1 MNPER
6 DSRLHVRTAV
16 RTAVLVPMRSK
27 RSSLRT
33 TVWGLILTLAVL
45 LVGYGKTQ
53 STQAQPHDGSF
64 HLQPIA
70 PPNISPLSSSAA
82 LRSQRHTEPVA
93 SLPVKNSS
101 SHFGN
106 ALVGSTIGTVVGGSL
121 GVLMIRGANDD
132 EFWEGQEEATSVDC
146 CDAQQMGLALLRV
159 AAAAGAGPYGAAQR
173 LDQGGATFYAAS
185 VSGELLLGELGYA
198 LGSALGGDDGRVIG
212 GLALGVPLGALGAAG
227 GAVLEAQTTSGTRRT
242 GRLRSHGDQWRVGMP
257 NVRIRPGLGTNRGP
271 IVRVTFFSAQID

>member
-1 MNPER
+1 M
-6 DSRLHVRTAV
+6 
-16 RTAVLVPMRSK
+16 
-27 RSSLRT
+27 
-33 TVWGLILTLAVL
+33 
-45 LVGYGKTQ
+45 
-53 STQAQPHDGSF
+53 
-64 HLQPIA
+64 
-70 PPNISPLSSSAA
+70 
-82 LRSQRHTEPVA
+82 
-93 SLPVKNSS
+93 
-101 SHFGN
+101 
-106 ALVGSTIGTVVGGSL
+106 
-121 GVLMIRGANDD
+121 LMIRGANDD

-146 CDAQQMGLALLRV
+146 CDAQQMGLALLGV